1 MFWVITMNIIQNL
14 HQHRISWLDTKIKK
28 SIGANTKKCIAN
40 CCKNAI
46 RCRIVIYLNLIEYV
60 CSHTGEK
67 CTTVTEH
74 FTNFYHFVN
83 GLADEGSSRIISTK
97 ELNLCRLCVDGT
109 AIRPCKVWTDAFNQM
124 KASKQR

>member
-1 MFWVITMNIIQNL
+1 MSFLEKIIHGVTDDELAEELGELYKFNGYVCAKTGHKCETAELTPCKHATM
-14 HQHRISWLDTKIKK
+14 
-28 SIGANTKKCIAN
+28 
-40 CCKNAI
+40 
-46 RCRIVIYLNLIEYV
+46 EYV

-67 CTTVTEH
+67 CTTATEH

-83 GLADEGSSRIISTK
+83 GLADEGSSRIISTQ

-109 AIRPCKVWTDAFNQM
+109 AIRPCKVWMAAFNQL